1 MSNDQLTGTG
11 GGGTGILEQIFTRK
25 PSHINYL
32 ECVILK
38 L

>member
-1 MSNDQLTGTG
+1 MSNDQLTVAG
-11 GGGTGILEQIFTRK
+11 GGAGILEQIFTRK

-38 L
+38 